1 MRFYIL
7 AGEASGD
14 VHAAGLIRALR
25 RHCPEA
31 EFRGMGGD
39 ACRSEGMEL
48 HRHFS
53 EQNYMG
59 FAEILRHLP
68 QIFRNIRETVADIA
82 AYRPGVVIPVDYP
95 GFNFR
100 VMRQV
105 WAMGI
110 PVDYFIP
117 PQIWAWRPGR
127 AKTLARYTRHR
138 LVVFP
143 FEPDFYRSY
152 GVEVDFVGNPLVDE
166 LQGDLATEL
175 KQSGSLALLPGSRRL
190 EVEHILPIMVQTA
203 LQQGLPAVVC
213 GMRHLPDSV
222 YAPARQAGIP
232 LVYNQTR
239 ETLKAAA
246 QAWVA
251 SGTATLETALL
262 GVPQVVCY
270 KASALSVGIARR
282 LIRVPYI
289 SLVNLLLNRPVVAEL
304 IQNDLTVERLLQASQ
319 RLNGAGRQELADA
332 YLELHE
338 LLGGSGC
345 FDRAALRILGGPPN
359 R

>member
-1 MRFYIL
+1 MRIYIL

-14 VHAAGLIRALR
+14 IHAAGLIRALR
-25 RHCPEA
+25 RHCVQA

-39 ACRSEGMEL
+39 ACRNEGMVL

-59 FAEILRHLP
+59 FTEILKHLP

-82 AYRPGVVIPVDYP
+82 EYKPQVVIPVDYP

-100 VMRQV
+100 VMKRV
-105 WAMGI
+105 KALGI

-127 AKTLARYTRHR
+127 AKTLARYTRNR
-138 LVVFP
+138 FVVFP
-143 FEPDFYRSY
+143 FEPNFYKSH
-152 GVEVDFVGNPLVDE
+152 GVDVFFVGNPLVDE
-166 LQGDLATEL
+166 LQADLAVEL
-175 KQSGSLALLPGSRRL
+175 RKGELLALLPGSRRL
-190 EVEHILPIMVQTA
+190 EVEHILPIMVQAA
-203 LQQGLPAVVC
+203 LQQALPAVVC
-213 GMRHLPDSV
+213 AMRHLPDSV
-222 YAPARQAGIP
+222 YASARQAGIS
-232 LVYNQTR
+232 LVFENTR
-239 ETLKAAA
+239 ETLKNSA

-270 KASALSVGIARR
+270 KASALSVSIARR

-289 SLVNLLLNRPVVAEL
+289 SLVNLLLNRSAVTEL
-304 IQNDLTVERLLQASQ
+304 IQNDLSVENLLQAS
-319 RLNGAGRQELADA
+319 RLLNGEAKQKLADN
-332 YLELHE
+332 YSE
-338 LLGGSGC
+338 LLRLLGSSGC
-345 FDRAALRILGGPPN
+345 FDRAAQRIIADSK
-359 R
+359 